1 MISRRHQICRIA
13 MHCRR
18 RMLSATAIS
27 LLCLGLGP
35 IAASAVP
42 HSGVPSD
49 TELERSGAVIGSIE
63 IDNQDVFDVSDP
75 REDRALY
82 RLSNRLHIETRRD
95 LIERQLLFRT
105 DDPYSRRLLDESA
118 RNLRAERFFYNAEVI
133 PVRFSDGRVDVRVTT
148 RDVWSLNPGVSFSR
162 RGGRSAYGIEFE
174 ELNLLGRGVSLG
186 IAHKSG
192 IDRDVRRI
200 DFADRH
206 LFGERLELLAGYA
219 NNSDGDEMRFGLTRP
234 FYALDA
240 RWSAGINLERIE
252 RINPLYRLGVIDS
265 SHTEQLRRF
274 DVLAGWS
281 SGLHSGWARRWL
293 VGYTRD
299 QHEFAALPGAVG
311 DRPLPQNRDLAYP
324 WIGFELVQDDFS
336 IASNRDQIGRTED
349 VLLGARIE
357 GRLGY
362 SNGAQRTDPGALIYH
377 ASFDRGF
384 ALAPRATL
392 SLSSTLDGR
401 MEQGAARDLWSES
414 NARFHFRQSERWLL
428 FAEFGASW
436 THALDLDHQLLLG
449 GDNGLRGYPLRYQSG
464 KRSARF
470 TVEQRFFSDWYPFRL
485 FRVGA
490 AAFFDAGRTFGD
502 DALDTPNYGLLRDVG
517 VGLRLGNSRSGLGN
531 IIHVDLAFPL
541 DGPDDL
547 RAMQFLIETRKEF

>member
-1 MISRRHQICRIA
+1 MISRRHQICRIT

-18 RMLSATAIS
+18 RMRCATAIA
-27 LLCLGLGP
+27 LLAFGLGP
-35 IAASAVP
+35 IAASAAP

-49 TELERSGAVIGSIE
+49 TELERNGAVIGSIE

-118 RNLRAERFFYNAEVI
+118 RNLRAERFFYNAEVV

-192 IDRDVRRI
+192 IDRDIRRI

-206 LFGERLELLAGYA
+206 LLGERLELLAGYA
-219 NNSDGDEMRFGLTRP
+219 NNSDGNEMRFGLTRP

-252 RINPLYRLGVIDS
+252 RVNPLYRLGVIDS
-265 SHTEQLRRF
+265 SHNEQLRRF

-311 DRPLPQNRDLAYP
+311 DMPLPQNRDLAYP

-362 SNGAQRTDPGALIYH
+362 SSAAHRTEPGALIYH

-384 ALAPRATL
+384 ALTPRATL

-464 KRSARF
+464 ERSARF